1 MKKVGPLKW
10 DEKLC
15 KFCNLCIQMC
25 PKKCLKFE
33 GKELVQTGD
42 CIKCAICE
50 KYCPEMGLKIEKEKS
65 ENKND

>member
-1 MKKVGPLKW
+1 MKKVGNLEW

-33 GKELVQTGD
+33 GKELVQGEGCID
-42 CIKCAICE
+42 CGICE
-50 KYCPEMGLKIEKEKS
+50 KYCPEMGLKLKKKKE
-65 ENKND
+65 